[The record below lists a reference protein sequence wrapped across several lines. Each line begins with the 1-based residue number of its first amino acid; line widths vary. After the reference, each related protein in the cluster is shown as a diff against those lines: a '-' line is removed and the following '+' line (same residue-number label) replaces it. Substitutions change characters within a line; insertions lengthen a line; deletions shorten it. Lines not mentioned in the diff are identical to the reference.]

1 MVGFTATLFR
11 TGSDQLGGF
20 SLARSGQ
27 PSSPTWASW
36 QWSALTVNCLAASA
50 LTCSSRRCSFCPGFL
65 GSASQPRLVVLA
77 GTSLAVSDV
86 AGSGQTSRFTFAN
99 WQCSFAASALQ
110 AVVKVAAA
118 PLRTG
123 TDQPCSFSFCLQSS
137 AWRLLLFVPAVISFT
152 ASALVLQWSALH
164 WQWDFCF
171 AYGH

>member
-20 SLARSGQ
+20 SLAHSGQ
-27 PSSPTWASW
+27 PSSPIWASW

-77 GTSLAVSDV
+77 GTSLAVSDAQMWLAV
-86 AGSGQTSRFTFAN
+86 ARLADS
-99 WQCSFAASALQ
+99 
-110 AVVKVAAA
+110 

-123 TDQPCSFSFCLQSS
+123 SAALQLLLCRQWS
-137 AWRLLLFVPAVISFT
+137 RLLLRLCVRALIGLAVSAFACSRLLGGLSSSFR
-152 ASALVLQWSALH
+152 Q
-164 WQWDFCF
+164 
-171 AYGH
+171 